1 MGTASQPANSTAGR
15 GQTDTVQIQCR
26 MSEAHRA
33 AAWYVALVVIAA
45 ANSGYG
51 ATEAER
57 PTCATGQR
65 GTTVVLPPAQEESQ
79 AGLAK

>member
-1 MGTASQPANSTAGR
+1 M
-15 GQTDTVQIQCR
+15 
-26 MSEAHRA
+26 
-33 AAWYVALVVIAA
+33 VVIIAA

-65 GTTVVLPPAQEESQ
+65 GTTVALPPGQEEESQ

>member
-1 MGTASQPANSTAGR
+1 M
-15 GQTDTVQIQCR
+15 VLI
-26 MSEAHRA
+26 
-33 AAWYVALVVIAA
+33 IAA

-65 GTTVVLPPAQEESQ
+65 GTTVALSPAQEEESQ